1 MEVRKPVMENT
12 KKKASIWVILLLLSF
27 GVVIGHGLYTFYY
40 AKGFSYFSPD
50 PAACKNCHVMNQ
62 VYESWSRG
70 GHQNVATCNDCH
82 LPHDFIGYW
91 IMKAQS
97 GLGHA
102 YAVTFKDNP
111 YAFTAN
117 EKTKRVVQ
125 ENCMDC
131 HKEYV
136 SNVIDPRAIGAAKP
150 FDKNLKEHQGN
161 SSEPLRC
168 ISCHREAGHAHNF

>member
-1 MEVRKPVMENT
+1 MQNV
-12 KKKASIWVILLLLSF
+12 KKKASLWIILLLVSF
-27 GVVIGHGLYTFYY
+27 GVVVGHGLFTFVY

-62 VYESWSRG
+62 VYESWMKG

-82 LPHDFIGYW
+82 LPRNDFIGYW

-111 YAFTAN
+111 YTFGAN
-117 EKTKRVVQ
+117 EKTKKVTQ
-125 ENCMDC
+125 NNCIDC
-131 HKEYV
+131 HGSYV
-136 SNVIDPRAIGAAKP
+136 SNVVDARAIGSAKP
-150 FDKNLKEHQGN
+150 LDTKIKEHQSAQG
-161 SSEPLRC
+161 EQLKC
-168 ISCHREAGHAHNF
+168 ISCHRQAGHAHNF